1 MAIFPSGVTTTKL
14 VTWDRLGSTS
24 TGIGIGLGASA
35 IGYTGGMAL
44 NGLVD
49 ERKAIVNKNLF
60 CKNTC
65 GVISTQKS
73 QCQSINVGGWRI
85 STTAPISDTPYISV
99 YESSLNYH
107 VGSTSAVMY
116 INFVGRTSY
125 TLYIRSNGEANH
137 DYMMVSNLDTNI
149 GTTATSTTSG
159 VKAHTYGKSVSG
171 TSLSDYTKVEYTD
184 ITPAPHTIMVVY
196 RKDGSVD
203 TGADRGYVA
212 LDNSN
217 YQATSCITGD
227 NLYVA
232 TKKRIRVTVTSK
244 RSISTAI
251 SVDTLKF
258 YVHRNGTKLKTYSLS
273 GGSVSKNSTITRYV
287 DLDWNKEWYN
297 DPTVCIGGY
306 IGDFSVSFKAW
317 VGVGSATTTNNSSYI
332 GDEKK
337 YTVNGT
343 VTYKNM
349 WDFYSYWYWVLGDN
363 GSGYYYTTKYT
374 STYPIYMNVQG
385 ATMDGLKLRPSQT
398 I

>member
-1 MAIFPSGVTTTKL
+1 MAIFPSGTVTTTKL

-24 TGIGIGLGASA
+24 TGIGLGASA
-35 IGYTGGMAL
+35 IGYTGGVNLSSAV
-44 NGLVD
+44 NG
-49 ERKAIVNKNLF
+49 RQAIKNQCLS
-60 CKNTC
+60 CQNTC
-65 GVISTQKS
+65 GVISTQNSK
-73 QCQSINVGGWRI
+73 CQSISLGGWRT

-99 YESSLNYH
+99 YESSSNYN

-125 TLYIRSNGEANH
+125 TLYIRSNGEANY

-149 GTTATSTTSG
+149 GATATYSTSG

-171 TSLSDYTKVEYTD
+171 TNLLDYTKVEYTN

-196 RKDGSVD
+196 RKDGSVN

-217 YQATSCITGD
+217 YQTTSCVTGD
-227 NLYVA
+227 NIYVA

-244 RSISTAI
+244 RSVSTAI
-251 SVDTLKF
+251 DVDTLQF
-258 YVHRNGTKLKTYSLS
+258 FVHRNGTKLKTYSLS
-273 GGSVSKNSTITRYV
+273 SGSVSKDSTITRYV
-287 DLDWNKEWYN
+287 DLDWDESWYD
-297 DPTVCIGGY
+297 DPTVCVGGY
-306 IGDFSVSFKAW
+306 VGDFSVSFKAW
-317 VGVGSATTTNNSSYI
+317 VGVGSASTTNNSSYI
-332 GDEKK
+332 GDAKK
-337 YTVNGT
+337 HTANGT

-385 ATMDGLKLRPSQT
+385 ATMDGLKLTASQT